1 MATKKRT
8 ILIVDDEVNLV
19 QMVTDILEAE
29 DFKVLPAYDAD
40 ECLATLK
47 KQKVDLILLDLM
59 MPKVDGWMLHRK
71 IKDTKAWKDIPIII
85 LTAKT
90 DALDKNIG
98 LEIAK
103 VSGYVTKPF
112 VPQDLVNKI
121 NEILNKQ

>member
-1 MATKKRT
+1 MVPKKRT

-29 DFKVLPAYDAD
+29 DYKVLPAYNAD
-40 ECLATLK
+40 ECLAALK
-47 KQKVDLILLDLM
+47 KNKVDLILLDLM

-71 IKDTKAWKDIPIII
+71 LKESKEFSEIPIII

-121 NEILNKQ
+121 HEILRK

>member
-1 MATKKRT
+1 MVAKKRT
-8 ILIVDDEVNLV
+8 ILIVDDEINLV

-29 DFKVLPAYDAD
+29 DFKVLPAYNAD

-71 IKDTKAWKDIPIII
+71 IKESKDWKDIPIII

-90 DALDKNIG
+90 DALDKNVGI
-98 LEIAK
+98 EIAK
-103 VSGYVTKPF
+103 VSAYLTKPF

-121 NEILNKQ
+121 NEIFNK

>member
-1 MATKKRT
+1 MAAKKRT

-29 DFKVLPAYDAD
+29 DFKVLPAYNAD
-40 ECLATLK
+40 ECFATLK

-59 MPKVDGWMLHRK
+59 MPKVDGWMVHRTLK
-71 IKDTKAWKDIPIII
+71 ESKSWKNIPVII

-103 VSGYVTKPF
+103 VSGYITKPF

-121 NEILNKQ
+121 NEILNK

>member
-1 MATKKRT
+1 MVSKKRT

-29 DFKVLPAYDAD
+29 DYKVLPAYNAD
-40 ECLATLK
+40 ECLAALK
-47 KQKVDLILLDLM
+47 KNKVDLILLDLM

-71 IKDTKAWKDIPIII
+71 LKESKEFSDIPVII

-103 VSGYVTKPF
+103 VNGYITKPF

-121 NEILNKQ
+121 HEILKK

>member
-1 MATKKRT
+1 MAVKKRT

-29 DFKVLPAYDAD
+29 DFKVLPAYNAD
-40 ECLATLK
+40 ECFATLK

-59 MPKVDGWMLHRK
+59 MPKVDGWMVHRELK
-71 IKDTKAWKDIPIII
+71 ESKAWKNIPVII

-103 VSGYVTKPF
+103 VSGYLTKPF

-121 NEILNKQ
+121 NEILNK

>member
-1 MATKKRT
+1 MAAKKRT

-29 DFKVLPAYDAD
+29 EFKVLPAYNAD

-59 MPKVDGWMLHRK
+59 MPNVDGWMLHRK
-71 IKDTKAWKDIPIII
+71 IRESKDWKGIPIII

-90 DALDKNIG
+90 DALDKHIG
-98 LEIAK
+98 MDVAK
-103 VSGYVTKPF
+103 VNAYITKPF
-112 VPQDLVNKI
+112 IPQDLVNKI
-121 NEILNKQ
+121 NEILNK

>member
-8 ILIVDDEVNLV
+8 ILIVDDEINLV

-29 DFKVLPAYDAD
+29 DFKVLPAYNAD
-40 ECLATLK
+40 ECLAALK

-71 IKDTKAWKDIPIII
+71 IKESKDWKDIPIII

-90 DALDKNIG
+90 DALDKNVGI
-98 LEIAK
+98 EIAK
-103 VSGYVTKPF
+103 VSAYLTKPF

-121 NEILNKQ
+121 NEILNK

>member
-121 NEILNKQ
+121 NEILNK

>member
-1 MATKKRT
+1 MTGKKRT

-40 ECLATLK
+40 QCMAALK
-47 KQKVDLILLDLM
+47 KNKVDLILLDLM

-71 IKDTKAWKDIPIII
+71 IKESKAWKDIPIII

-103 VSGYVTKPF
+103 VSGYITKPF

-121 NEILNKQ
+121 NELLNK